1 MDFRIFI
8 MQNHTLEWRFYR
20 VEIASYPTIS
30 VIVLVNMMFK
40 DITQL
45 HVWV

>member
-1 MDFRIFI
+1 ME
-8 MQNHTLEWRFYR
+8 NHTLARLFYR
-20 VEIASYPTIS
+20 VEIVSYPTIS